1 MLIPKK
7 GEQVAHDSITAAVIR
22 GMQSSQIK
30 EGKQATSSGVSF
42 QAGTDSITH
51 EVMRSMKPPRNNIRS
66 SAQSE
71 DSKSGTFRMCD
82 YLR

>member
-22 GMQSSQIK
+22 GMKSSQIEEK
-30 EGKQATSSGVSF
+30 PRTSSGASF
-42 QAGTDSITH
+42 QVGTDSITR
-51 EVMRSMKPPRNNIRS
+51 EVMRSMRPPQNRIRS
-66 SAQSE
+66 SAQP
-71 DSKSGTFRMCD
+71 DGNKSYQFLMCD